1 MGAARRH
8 GGLAAAWGPR
18 GGTMG
23 PRGASFLLGRAGV
36 AADAE
41 AYLAEGLD
49 KVVVGGFVLLIDD
62 GHFLVGHG
70 GGDCLHALDKADV
83 LLDAVLAARA
93 VHLRF
98 GGHGERVVGVALLRL
113 GGKGGDGQ
121 GCSVYFI
128 LTTNAMPSSQMC
140 TPSS

>member
-1 MGAARRH
+1 M
-8 GGLAAAWGPR
+8 GPR

-23 PRGASFLLGRAGV
+23 PRGASFLLGRTGV

-41 AYLAEGLD
+41 AYLVEGLD
-49 KVVVGGFVLLIDD
+49 E
-62 GHFLVGHG
+62 
-70 GGDCLHALDKADV
+70 ADV

-93 VHLRF
+93 VYLQF

-113 GGKGGDGQ
+113 GGAGGDGQ

-140 TPSS
+140 TGLPPWRQDIPRR